1 MEVSKRRE
9 KKNQTTAS
17 TRSVS
22 LSLSLTRQNMRSEEK
37 IERQV
42 HANDTRVGMCASERK
57 GDREDRVFNRI
68 IITLSMANEQAQA
81 AAAAAASSAVG

>member
-1 MEVSKRRE
+1 
-9 KKNQTTAS
+9 
-17 TRSVS
+17 
-22 LSLSLTRQNMRSEEK
+22 MRSEEK

-42 HANDTRVGMCASERK
+42 HANDTHVCVCVCMCASERK

-81 AAAAAASSAVG
+81 AAAASSAVG